1 MTSSEFSQA
10 FYSISQGVWRAMMVR
25 GSYGVYR
32 PLFVAGTRIHCG
44 MDKNAVRLA
53 LETPLRQTTFDAIRE
68 LQRQYPA

>member
-1 MTSSEFSQA
+1 
-10 FYSISQGVWRAMMVR
+10 MMVR
-25 GSYGVYR
+25 GSYGDYR